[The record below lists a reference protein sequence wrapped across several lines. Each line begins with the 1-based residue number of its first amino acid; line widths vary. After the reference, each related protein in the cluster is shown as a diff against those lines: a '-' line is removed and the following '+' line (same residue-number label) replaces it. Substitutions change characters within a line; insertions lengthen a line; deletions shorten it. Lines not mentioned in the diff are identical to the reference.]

1 MHLLRITSRLLLF
14 LCFST
19 HAVCANSPVASEKP
33 NIVFFLVDDLGYGDL
48 GYSGSQLAETP
59 HLDAFAENNLIF
71 SSAYASSPHC
81 SPTRASIVT
90 GQYPA
95 RLHITVWIGGNKATT
110 YEGMELPRQKQFLEA
125 DIPTVAEYL
134 KGQGY
139 VTAQIGKWHIG
150 GLVVPIT
157 EHGFDEVIGYA
168 PGAGPGAKDRWYA
181 PYQSIRDFDGPEG
194 EYITDRLTDEAIEF
208 IKGQEGAPFFMLL
221 QHYDVH
227 APLTAPDE
235 LVQKYVDRGRP
246 LEKQNENAT
255 FLAMK
260 EKVDDSFGRIM
271 EALDEAGISD
281 NTIVIFFSD
290 NGGVSY
296 FANNGPLR
304 AGKKFL
310 YEGGIRV
317 PMIMRV
323 PGMTPSG
330 ETTDIPV
337 NAVDFFPTLVELTG
351 GDPAEVDAPLDGVS
365 LVPVLKGEDL
375 EREALYWHMPQ
386 LGRDW
391 RVIPPQG
398 AVRKGPWKLVH
409 HYGETRP
416 DELYNLE
423 KDIGEEQNLAGKH
436 PEIVAKMRALLEAH
450 LAEVDAQRVVLPE

>member
-19 HAVCANSPVASEKP
+19 HAVCADSPVASEKP

-168 PGAGPGAKDRWYA
+168 PG
-181 PYQSIRDFDGPEG
+181 
-194 EYITDRLTDEAIEF
+194 
-208 IKGQEGAPFFMLL
+208 
-221 QHYDVH
+221 
-227 APLTAPDE
+227 
-235 LVQKYVDRGRP
+235 
-246 LEKQNENAT
+246 
-255 FLAMK
+255 
-260 EKVDDSFGRIM
+260 
-271 EALDEAGISD
+271 
-281 NTIVIFFSD
+281 
-290 NGGVSY
+290 
-296 FANNGPLR
+296 
-304 AGKKFL
+304 
-310 YEGGIRV
+310 
-317 PMIMRV
+317 
-323 PGMTPSG
+323 
-330 ETTDIPV
+330 
-337 NAVDFFPTLVELTG
+337 
-351 GDPAEVDAPLDGVS
+351 
-365 LVPVLKGEDL
+365 PVLEPRTAGMRPISPFVISMDQKGSISRTAL
-375 EREALYWHMPQ
+375 PMRQLSLSRVRRE
-386 LGRDW
+386 
-391 RVIPPQG
+391 PPFSCSCS
-398 AVRKGPWKLVH
+398 
-409 HYGETRP
+409 TTMFMRP
-416 DELYNLE
+416 
-423 KDIGEEQNLAGKH
+423 
-436 PEIVAKMRALLEAH
+436 
-450 LAEVDAQRVVLPE
+450 